1 MNVKEILMEK
11 YGLEIP
17 ECPKPVAL
25 YRPCARVGNLL
36 YLSGQTASK
45 DGKQAMQGIVGQ
57 DLTAEEAK
65 VSARLAALNLIAALN
80 ASLEGDFSKVK
91 QVVQILGF
99 VRCTPEFADQPFV
112 VNGASELF
120 FECFGESGIASRAAL
135 GTNALPG
142 GASVEVLAVV
152 ELVEGA

>member
-1 MNVKEILMEK
+1 MNVKEILKTK
-11 YGLEIP
+11 YDLEIP

-45 DGKQAMQGIVGQ
+45 DGKQLYSGVVGK
-57 DLTAEEAK
+57 DYTVEEAK
-65 VSARLAALNLIAALN
+65 VAARLSALNLIAAMN
-80 ASLEGDFSKVK
+80 VYLEGDFSKVK

-99 VRCTPEFADQPFV
+99 VRSAPGFGDQPAV

-120 FECFGESGIASRAAL
+120 YDCFGEAGIASRAAL
-135 GTNALPG
+135 GTNELPG
-142 GASVEVLAVV
+142 GAPVEVLAVV